1 MENDVAQTATKA
13 MKSIHF
19 DDMKNRGWIAVLI
32 LSGIL
37 ILAGGF
43 EVILF
48 EKPAVN
54 KFISGSGF
62 LLQMIY
68 FSRMFWYK
76 NLVQWN
82 KKGAYIRIN

>member
-1 MENDVAQTATKA
+1 MEPVEIDLAKTATKA

-54 KFISGSGF
+54 KFIRTLSSGTKKEPTSGSIHF
-62 LLQMIY
+62 
-68 FSRMFWYK
+68 REDP
-76 NLVQWN
+76 
-82 KKGAYIRIN
+82 